1 MAIDDV
7 GLADST
13 VSFVRDP
20 YRFVARRARSAGS
33 DVAEARLMLRPTTF
47 LTGRDGAELFYG
59 TSRFKR
65 AGAAPRRLT
74 GSLFGQGGVQ
84 GLDGAE
90 HLHRKAGFVDMV
102 ADDSVADL
110 ADAFSRHWRSTAQS
124 WVGADRVDLYS
135 SMQQVLTRTVCAWAG
150 VPLAER
156 EVAPRARQ
164 LSALF
169 DGAGAVGP
177 RHWRARLAR
186 KQADRGAQT
195 TIDAVRSGRL
205 VVDDAAPAA
214 RIARWTNPDGTLLPS
229 RTAAVELLNV
239 LRPTVAVS
247 VYILFVAHALD
258 HFPEW
263 RDRLAGGDGSEDEMF
278 VQEVRRCAPFF
289 PAVAAV
295 ARDDIEWHGHR
306 IPQGR
311 RVVLDLYGTD
321 HDPHFWDDARLF
333 DPERFR
339 THSDDAYGFVPQGGG
354 DRLLN
359 HRCPG
364 EPVAVRLMM
373 VAVEMLTR
381 RMTYDLVESNA
392 DIDFQRL
399 PALPAGGVVLTNVSL
414 GR

>member
-1 MAIDDV
+1 VVIDDV

-13 VSFVRDP
+13 LSFLRDP
-20 YRFVARRARSAGS
+20 YRFMARRTRSTGS
-33 DVAEARLMLRPTTF
+33 DVAEARLLLRPATF
-47 LTGRDGAELFYG
+47 LTGRDGAELVYD
-59 TSRFKR
+59 TSRFQR
-65 AGAAPRRLT
+65 AGAAPGRLT
-74 GSLFGQGGVQ
+74 KSLFGRGGVQ

-90 HLHRKAGFVDMV
+90 HLHRKAGFVDV
-102 ADDSVADL
+102 ITDDTVADL
-110 ADAFSRHWRSTAQS
+110 AAEFTSRWRRTAQE
-124 WVGADRVDLYS
+124 WVGAERVDLYPA
-135 SMQQVLTRTVCAWAG
+135 MQQVLTRAVCAWAG

-156 EVAPRARQ
+156 EVAPRTRQ

-177 RHWRARLAR
+177 RHWKARLAR
-186 KQADRGAQT
+186 RQADRGAET
-195 TIDAVRSGRL
+195 VIEAVRAGRL
-205 VVDDAAPAA
+205 PLDDSAPAA
-214 RIARWTNPDGTLLPS
+214 RIARWTNAGGGYLPS

-247 VYILFVAHALD
+247 VYIVFVAHALD
-258 HFPEW
+258 RFPEW
-263 RDRLAGGDGSEDEMF
+263 RTRLAQGDGSEDEMV

-295 ARDDIEWHGHR
+295 ARDDVQWHGHH

-311 RVVLDLYGTD
+311 RVVLDLYGTN
-321 HDPHFWDDARLF
+321 HDPRSWDEPQRF

-339 THSDDAYGFVPQGGG
+339 AHGDDPYGFVPQGGG

-373 VAVEMLTR
+373 VAVDMLTR
-381 RMTYDLVESNA
+381 RMTYDVVESNA
-392 DIDFQRL
+392 DIDYRRL
-399 PALPAGGVVLTNVSL
+399 PALPTGGVTLTNVSL
-414 GR
+414 NR